1 MRVEIFHA
9 SKYGNGARV
18 ADELKRQIGA
28 RGHEVNVH
36 HIRDATPRELP
47 PADLYVFGSPGRVG
61 KPIGSMQRFLKKVSL
76 PRGTRYAI
84 FSTEGAPQPDRKT
97 GKMPTP
103 EEIARWQHI
112 QPIMDELLA
121 PKGLTKMSSMKV
133 HVTGMKGPL
142 EEGWEKKVEEFA
154 ATLSSTA

>member
-1 MRVEIFHA
+1 
-9 SKYGNGARV
+9 
-18 ADELKRQIGA
+18 
-28 RGHEVNVH
+28 
-36 HIRDATPRELP
+36 
-47 PADLYVFGSPGRVG
+47 
-61 KPIGSMQRFLKKVSL
+61 QRFLKKVSL

-103 EEIARWQHI
+103 EEIARWQRI

-121 PKGLTKMSSMKV
+121 SKGLAKVSSMKV
-133 HVTGMKGPL
+133 HVIGMKGPL

-154 ATLSSTA
+154 ATLSRTA